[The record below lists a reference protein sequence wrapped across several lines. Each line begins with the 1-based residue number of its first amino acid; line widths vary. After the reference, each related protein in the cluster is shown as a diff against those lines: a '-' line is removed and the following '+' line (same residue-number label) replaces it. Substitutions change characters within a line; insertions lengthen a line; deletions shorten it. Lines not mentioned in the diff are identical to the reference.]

1 MSEQANR
8 SIVGRTIT
16 GVRQLT
22 SAEVEQIWGMPIGYG
37 SMPLVIKLDDGSEI
51 IPVSDPECNDA
62 GALLHFQQIDDQ
74 FLGEVLRPPSDESD
88 TE

>member
-1 MSEQANR
+1 MPEQANR
-8 SIVGRTIT
+8 TIVGRTII

-37 SMPLVIKLDDGSEI
+37 STPLVIELDDGSEI
-51 IPVSDPECNDA
+51 IPVSDPECNDT

-74 FLGEVLRPPSDESD
+74 FIGEVLRPPSDNAD

>member
-1 MSEQANR
+1 MSEQADHT
-8 SIVGRTIT
+8 IVGPTIT
-16 GVRQLT
+16 GVRHLT

-37 SMPLVIKLDDGSEI
+37 SLPLVIELDDGSEI

-62 GALLHFQQIDDQ
+62 GALLHFQQIDNQ
-74 FLGEVLRPPSDESD
+74 FIGEVLRPPSDEPD

>member
-1 MSEQANR
+1 MLEQADHTL
-8 SIVGRTIT
+8 VGCTIT
-16 GVRQLT
+16 GVRHLT

-37 SMPLVIKLDDGSEI
+37 SMPLVIELDDGSEI

-62 GALLHFQQIDDQ
+62 GALLHFQQIDNQ
-74 FLGEVLRPPSDESD
+74 FLGEVLRPPLDNTD

>member
-1 MSEQANR
+1 MKTKDSSLHFR
-8 SIVGRTIT
+8 
-16 GVRQLT
+16 
-22 SAEVEQIWGMPIGYG
+22 PIAKFVATLLD
-37 SMPLVIKLDDGSEI
+37 SFSLKHTKQHTLVIELDGGSEI

-62 GALLHFQQIDDQ
+62 GALLHFQQIEDQ

>member
-1 MSEQANR
+1 MSEQADR
-8 SIVGRTIT
+8 TLIGRTIT
-16 GVRQLT
+16 GVRHLT

-37 SMPLVIKLDDGSEI
+37 STPLVIELDDGSEI

-62 GALLHFQQIDDQ
+62 GALLHFQQIDNQ
-74 FLGEVLRPPSDESD
+74 FVGEVLRPASDDSG